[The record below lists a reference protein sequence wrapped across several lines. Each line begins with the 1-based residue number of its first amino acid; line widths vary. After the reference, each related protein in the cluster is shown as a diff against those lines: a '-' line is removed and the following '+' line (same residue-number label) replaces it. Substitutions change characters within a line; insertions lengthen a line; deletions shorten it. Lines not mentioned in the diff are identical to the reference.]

1 MGIKNRTFRLYKLK
15 INKKEE
21 NSGADPIFFHQP
33 ENPWSKF
40 IRDSGLEILPSLI
53 NVIKGEMSLVGP
65 EPHTQKDFQ
74 KFSSEIPLY
83 PNRLLVKPG
92 LLNLA
97 NLQSKPSDILYGKN
111 SSNPFAQRLEYDL
124 RYAENLSLF
133 LDLKVLLGSIFLPLA
148 RRRNA

>member
-1 MGIKNRTFRLYKLK
+1 
-15 INKKEE
+15 
-21 NSGADPIFFHQP
+21 
-33 ENPWSKF
+33 
-40 IRDSGLEILPSLI
+40 
-53 NVIKGEMSLVGP
+53 MSLVGP

-74 KFSSEIPLY
+74 KLTSEIPLY
-83 PNRLLVKPG
+83 PNRLVVKPG

-97 NLQSKPSDILYGKN
+97 NLQSVPSDILYGKD
-111 SSNPFAQRLEYDL
+111 SSNSFAQRLEYDL